1 MQQNNLEDLIRSA
14 LKPAAPPTQRHDVGA
29 GIDALVKLAI
39 LAITAVSLVVIVTR
53 VV

>member
-1 MQQNNLEDLIRSA
+1 MQQHNLEDLIRGA
-14 LKPAAPPTQRHDVGA
+14 LKPAPPPPPRQDA

>member
-1 MQQNNLEDLIRSA
+1 MQKNNLEDLIRGA
-14 LKPAAPPTQRHDVGA
+14 FKPAAAPHPPCRCA